1 MCSTPAVC
9 QALCALLR
17 NQEVNK
23 ILPYHRMNLPTAPV
37 SSCIN
42 TGLQVGPPLA
52 PQILNA
58 VLGSSHK
65 VCVLKEI
72 LQTVFMHSKMW
83 HHMLKEVCW

>member
-17 NQEVNK
+17 NQEINN
-23 ILPYHRMNLPTAPV
+23 ILPYQRMNLHMAPV

-42 TGLQVGPPLA
+42 ISLQVGPPLA
-52 PQILNA
+52 THTLNA

-65 VCVLKEI
+65 VCVLKKI
-72 LQTVFMHSKMW
+72 LQTVFMHSTMW
-83 HHMLKEVCW
+83 HHVLKEV